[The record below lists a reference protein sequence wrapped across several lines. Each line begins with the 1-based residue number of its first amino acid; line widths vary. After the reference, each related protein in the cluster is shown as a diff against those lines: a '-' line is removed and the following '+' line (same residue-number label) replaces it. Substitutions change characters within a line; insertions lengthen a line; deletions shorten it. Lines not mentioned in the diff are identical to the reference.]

1 MNKNAS
7 TNYQYP
13 YPAEP
18 RNWNTDERQF
28 SQGLRRL
35 FDILF
40 ARKLQGVMIAD
51 GAVNGRTIAEA
62 SVAQRH
68 LVDGFGAALDIS
80 ENPDMV
86 HATAAAGAAQN
97 AAAAAAVAAA
107 AAQGTA
113 NTGVAAA
120 GAAQNAADAASVAA
134 AAAQGTADT
143 GVAAAADAQATA
155 NRAVTAASVAKQTA
169 DDAVTAAGAAQAD
182 VDALPDV
189 FFPVG
194 TIVMMTEAPSF
205 GTWEEIDLGLQDV
218 TAWKRVEEGGDNG
231 GNAD

>member
-86 HATAAAGAAQN
+86 HAT
-97 AAAAAAVAAA
+97 
-107 AAQGTA
+107 
-113 NTGVAAA
+113 AAA

>member
-51 GAVNGRTIAEA
+51 GAVNGRTLAEA

-68 LVDGFGAALDIS
+68 LVDGFGAELDIS

-97 AAAAAAVAAA
+97 AADAAAVAAA

-120 GAAQNAADAASVAA
+120 GAAQNAAAA
-134 AAAQGTADT
+134 AA
-143 GVAAAADAQATA
+143 
-155 NRAVTAASVAKQTA
+155 TAASAAQQTA
-169 DDAVTAAGAAQAD
+169 DDAATAADAAQAE

-194 TIVMMTEAPSF
+194 TIVMTDEAPSF
-205 GTWEEIDLGLQDV
+205 GTWEEIDLGLQGV

-231 GNAD
+231 GNAG